1 MNVKINFYHLIYPL
15 SKILLIRE
23 SSSSESVDG
32 IVIEGSFVYGLFDTA
47 FLLPQEQKI
56 DNNKTTILD
65 NIFLLMHY
73 S

>member
-1 MNVKINFYHLIYPL
+1 VKINFYHLIYPL

-47 FLLPQEQKI
+47 FLLPQEQK
-56 DNNKTTILD
+56 N
-65 NIFLLMHY
+65 
-73 S
+73 